1 MQARKE
7 VCVSGVSPELLDHA
21 LESGREARKGIMWA
35 LVLLI
40 FLIVTGFALAFAPG
54 MERPGILYEGVGK
67 DGAPYCYARV
77 VRDGPIVPCARVDE
91 ATLLR
96 LRAVSIPQTPGFA
109 LDVTSAP
116 AP

>member
-7 VCVSGVSPELLDHA
+7 VCVSGVSPELFDHA
-21 LESGREARKGIMWA
+21 LESGKEKRKGFLWA
-35 LVLLI
+35 FVLFV
-40 FLIVTGFALAFAPG
+40 FLIVTGLVLAFAPG

-77 VRDGPIVPCARVDE
+77 VQSGPIVLCDRVDD
-91 ATLLR
+91 AILAR

-109 LDVTSAP
+109 LEVTSAP